1 MRIADKK
8 GKNMLW
14 VMIFIGAI
22 GGNLIG
28 EVIGNS
34 FKALAFLKTSYL
46 IGTSSP
52 LILNLKVIVLTL
64 GLNINLN
71 IMSIIC
77 VILAIIILRK

>member
-8 GKNMLW
+8 GKSMLW
-14 VMIFIGAI
+14 LMVFIGAI
-22 GGNLIG
+22 GGSLLG

-34 FKALAFLKTSYL
+34 FSSLGFLKTSYL

-52 LILNLKVIVLTL
+52 VILNLKVITLTL

-77 VILAIIILRK
+77 IILAIILFRR